1 MDKAKAAV
9 ASLEAPA
16 IVEMASFNT
25 PNPNVALVVEPI
37 MLLLGH
43 KKDWKSAQQQMKKTQ
58 PFLKALKE
66 FDVSTIKE
74 SLINK
79 VRKDYLS
86 KAEFEPKKMANL
98 SVPAGAMC
106 TWVCALSSYQ
116 LVHKKIVPKQKKR
129 DEVTKI
135 ANEAKAILDEKLAG
149 VAAAIAKV
157 EAKQAE
163 AQALKDEKA
172 ELESKMKRD
181 QGRMMRAEKLVVL
194 LKDEGIRWGE
204 TVTILED

>member
-1 MDKAKAAV
+1 MVIVDKETAEANETKAIVEKEEEIVSKQYAEANAVKSEVEDDLAAAQPEMDKAKAAV

-86 KAEFEPKKMANL
+86 KGEFEPKKMANL

-116 LVHKKIVPKQKKR
+116 IVYKKIVPK
-129 DEVTKI
+129 
-135 ANEAKAILDEKLAG
+135 
-149 VAAAIAKV
+149 
-157 EAKQAE
+157 
-163 AQALKDEKA
+163 
-172 ELESKMKRD
+172 
-181 QGRMMRAEKLVVL
+181 
-194 LKDEGIRWGE
+194 
-204 TVTILED
+204 